1 MLVEVVIKFNVSK
14 NFQNN
19 YNSWAPPSHPGGFA
33 AGVRGG
39 IKLNRKLK
47 LAGTRVYGPNG
58 HTKIGLRYYSS
69 NRPELTSNIFLIL
82 ELINKNVSFDIL
94 FVKSKKV
101 KLGEAVIFNFI
112 VEAQT
117 REGNFDVGLLNELKD
132 FFKDCGK
139 IEIRKNTARYIVK
152 DLKSIN
158 EKVIPL
164 LDKLNLQDNLF
175 YENWKRGI
183 DLVNCNKTYTIEI
196 LNELKQ
202 IKLLIKGIQ
211 INNGLSVVP
220 YGSNLGSTVGYTK
233 FSNLERS
240 LIKIPVDLRSVFI
253 GIILSDAAIQKSN
266 VGGDARLQFKQKYSQ
281 LEYLYSVFFELSH
294 YCSQSP
300 SVYTTI
306 VHKKKHYALSFT
318 TRSLPCI
325 TELYDI
331 FYPEGK
337 KIIPNNIY
345 ELLTWRALVHWIE
358 GDGTYSSGITIQTQS
373 FTNQEIVLLMNVL
386 IIKFRLDCSIHVQGS
401 YSVLYIKSKSI
412 KQNLHHMLPY
422 IHPSMLYKFKGP
434 QFKVKK
440 KYTTIN

>member
-1 MLVEVVIKFNVSK
+1 MLVEVVLKFNVSK

-19 YNSWAPPSHPGGFA
+19 YNSS
-33 AGVRGG
+33 
-39 IKLNRKLK
+39 IKLNRKFK
-47 LAGTRVYGPNG
+47 LPGTRVYGPNG

-373 FTNQEIVLLMNVL
+373 FTIQEIVLLMNVL